1 MTPEDLERM
10 AEGFVRLRWELI
22 ARRRGGQQSGIMGA
36 GAGTPQ
42 ALALRTVVL
51 DGPLR
56 MGELAAA
63 LRVTVATASRTV
75 DSLVADGL
83 VERRPD
89 AGDARVVQVAATRKG
104 RREYATQKRRMEDA
118 LGGLLEELSEDER
131 RELADALD
139 TVNRLLVRRD
149 R

>member
-1 MTPEDLERM
+1 MTREELRRM

-22 ARRRGGQQSGIMGA
+22 VRRRGGQGA
-36 GAGTPQ
+36 GIVGAGTGTPQ

-56 MGELAAA
+56 MGALAEA
-63 LRVTVATASRTV
+63 LRVSVATASRTV
-75 DSLVADGL
+75 DSLVTDGF
-83 VERRPD
+83 VERRAED
-89 AGDARVVQVAATRKG
+89 GDARVVRVAATARG
-104 RREYATQKRRMEDA
+104 RREYATQMGRTERA
-118 LGGLLEELSEDER
+118 LDRLMEELTDAER
-131 RELADALD
+131 RELADALE